1 VVRSA
6 RGPLRLA
13 GIFMALGL
21 AACSPAGPDS
31 DLLIEPIQIE
41 SVEVLILESSPP
53 QASSHVRGILG
64 DGCSGLHS
72 VGQQRSGNI
81 VTVTIL
87 RERPRHAICI
97 QIAKLYDDVIRLEGS
112 FPPGVYQLRVNAFET
127 TFTTQ

>member
-1 VVRSA
+1 
-6 RGPLRLA
+6 
-13 GIFMALGL
+13 
-21 AACSPAGPDS
+21 
-31 DLLIEPIQIE
+31 
-41 SVEVLILESSPP
+41 
-53 QASSHVRGILG
+53 
-64 DGCSGLHS
+64 